1 MPLILVCKSVTIEI
15 SSKDNVYR
23 RIFIMYEMKPEYYTG
38 IEAIDQEH
46 GKLFSLAGETHELL
60 NDNLLVDK
68 TEKLNSLIS
77 ELIDYTRIHFSHE
90 EAYLEQI
97 HYDRIAEHAA
107 LHRSFEES
115 LMQFDLDDMGEDG
128 ESQNAFVEDLL
139 GFLITWL
146 INHIQRTDM
155 QYVSYKG

>member
-1 MPLILVCKSVTIEI
+1 
-15 SSKDNVYR
+15 
-23 RIFIMYEMKPEYYTG
+23 MYEMKPEYYTG
-38 IEAIDQEH
+38 VDFVDKEH
-46 GKLFSLAGETHELL
+46 EKLFDLANEAYDLL
-60 NDNLLVDK
+60 FDSFLQDK
-68 TEKLNSLIS
+68 TDRIIHLIS
-77 ELIDYTRIHFSHE
+77 ELIDYTRTHFSHE

-155 QYVSYKG
+155 QYVSHKG

>member
-1 MPLILVCKSVTIEI
+1 
-15 SSKDNVYR
+15 
-23 RIFIMYEMKPEYYTG
+23 MYEMKPEYYTG

-46 GKLFSLAGETHELL
+46 EKLFSLAGETHELL

-77 ELIDYTRIHFSHE
+77 ELIDYTKIHFSHE

-128 ESQNAFVEDLL
+128 ERYKIGRASCSGEDGESQNAFVEDLL

-155 QYVSYKG
+155 QYVSHKG